1 MVADDYGNCHCGDS
15 TIEVGGKCVAAA
27 TFAMLGC
34 VFCVGILALISFF
47 YMRYKNAQ
55 NDEVWQVH
63 PDELH
68 FFDSMEVIG
77 QGSFGVVLL
86 AVRISFDGL
95 SNVPQKTL
103 NLDHVSHLCSNTM

>member
-1 MVADDYGNCHCGDS
+1 MVADEYGDCHCGDS

-27 TFAMLGC
+27 TFAIVGSILGFL
-34 VFCVGILALISFF
+34 VVVVVTYF
-47 YMRYKNAQ
+47 YIRHKNAK

-68 FFDSMEVIG
+68 LLDEVIG

-86 AVRISFDGL
+86 AV
-95 SNVPQKTL
+95 SNF
-103 NLDHVSHLCSNTM
+103 CS